1 MPVSALLRKQKGVL
15 DMAKKKQS
23 VDDMKT
29 ISKLLQN
36 LLAIELWR
44 GGLSQAE
51 VGKRIGVATGSVNRM
66 LKGVSREVPTIIQG
80 KG

>member
-1 MPVSALLRKQKGVL
+1 MV
-15 DMAKKKQS
+15 KKHES
-23 VDDMKT
+23 RDDLKT
-29 ISKLLQN
+29 ITKLLQN

-66 LKGVSREVPTIIQG
+66 LKGVSREVPTITQD